1 MKLQQQALTLGQ
13 CLRCHTSKHPPTDQ
27 AAKLKKKARG
37 WQALFH
43 STKKKYICSYSNNY
57 SAGNYFK
64 GEDLSS
70 HVVCK

>member
-43 STKKKYICSYSNNY
+43 STKKSI
-57 SAGNYFK
+57 F
-64 GEDLSS
+64 
-70 HVVCK
+70 VVTQITTVLETILKAKT